1 MRAWAVSLAQ
11 GLCCLCCPHRSSPGQ
26 MLPGPLPG
34 LRAALL
40 LLPTC
45 HGCSHTLAAPRARI
59 TGTTDRIPSRG
70 YSGTGAK
77 YAAVAAPRLPCRWF
91 GLNESLFE
99 RTGGILAIKRLTGAA
114 RSPRRLLPGL
124 SNQNGFYRLTIHCF
138 CQFHRG
144 YVSIC
149 ISDMSLL
156 TLATLLANFVRAAEH
171 GHNSSK
177 NNAPSW
183 RTSNPSPSPRFPPR
197 SLPQP

>member
-1 MRAWAVSLAQ
+1 MHRAYAAY
-11 GLCCLCCPHRSSPGQ
+11 
-26 MLPGPLPG
+26 
-34 LRAALL
+34 AALIVPRL
-40 LLPTC
+40 GRCCQGRCQGFAPPCCCCQLATDVRIHWLP
-45 HGCSHTLAAPRARI
+45 LAHESR
-59 TGTTDRIPSRG
+59 GTTDRIPSRG

-171 GHNSSK
+171 GHNTSK
-177 NNAPSW
+177 NNAKSW
-183 RTSNPSPSPRFPPR
+183 TQIGP
-197 SLPQP
+197 

>member
-77 YAAVAAPRLPCRWF
+77 YAAVAAPRLPCGWF
-91 GLNESLFE
+91 GLNESCLKGG
-99 RTGGILAIKRLTGAA
+99 GGIIAPKRLTGAA
-114 RSPRRLLPGL
+114 RSPRRLLP
-124 SNQNGFYRLTIHCF
+124 SRKTDQTGFYRSICAIL
-138 CQFHRG
+138 CQFPRLR
-144 YVSIC
+144 VEFVTC
-149 ISDMSLL
+149 RLSL
-156 TLATLLANFVRAAEH
+156 
-171 GHNSSK
+171 
-177 NNAPSW
+177 
-183 RTSNPSPSPRFPPR
+183 SPRSSSPVSR
-197 SLPQP
+197 SRARL